1 MLINKQQQT
10 FAGWYE
16 VNKIYQWDCLKIIKD
31 KIQDKSIDLLLTDP
45 PYEFINKRPKGWWF
59 MSKEN
64 KKYLEDI
71 DNSFWMSYN
80 PKQFLELI
88 KSKMKAFNAYIFT
101 NKNLLLDYIS
111 FAEQNWY
118 KRDIL
123 LRLKNNPV
131 PINNRHYLIDKEY
144 CVYIKEKWACFNSDL
159 WYHNYFT
166 YETHSIWKKEKYEI
180 NWKTLLHP
188 TQKPLDMIERI
199 IKISSKEWDTIID
212 PYLWSWTT
220 AVACK
225 KLKRNFIGC
234 EINQDYIKIAERR
247 LNEYTQDIL
256 PS

>member
-1 MLINKQQQT
+1 MLN
-10 FAGWYE
+10 E
-16 VNKIYQWDCLKIIKD
+16 IYQWDCLEIIGGEQ
-31 KIQDKSIDLLLTDP
+31 IQDKSIDLLLTDP
-45 PYEFINKRPKGWWF
+45 PYEFISKNPRGWWF

-64 KKYLEDI
+64 KKHLDNI

-88 KSKMKAFNAYIFT
+88 KSKMKVFNAYIFT

-131 PINNRHYLIDKEY
+131 PINNWHYLIDKEY
-144 CVYIKEKWACFNSDL
+144 CIYIKEKWAYFNSDL

-166 YETHSIWKKEKYEI
+166 YETHSIGKKEKYDI
-180 NWKTLLHP
+180 DWKMLSHP
-188 TQKPLDMIERI
+188 TQKPIDMIERI
-199 IKISSKEWDTIID
+199 IKISSKEWDTILD

-225 KLKRNFIGC
+225 KLNRNYIWI
-234 EINQDYIKIAERR
+234 ELDENYIKIANKR
-247 LNEYTQDIL
+247 LQEHNQNSL
-256 PS
+256 F

>member
-1 MLINKQQQT
+1 M
-10 FAGWYE
+10 
-16 VNKIYQWDCLKIIKD
+16 VIYQWDCLEIIGGGEQ
-31 KIQDKSIDLLLTDP
+31 IQDNTIDLLITDP
-45 PYEFINKRPKGWWF
+45 PYEFISKTPRGWWF

-64 KKYLEDI
+64 KKHLEDI

-80 PKQFLELI
+80 PKQFLELV
-88 KSKMKAFNAYIFT
+88 KSKMKVFNAYIFT

-131 PINNRHYLIDKEY
+131 PINNWHYLIDKEY
-144 CVYIKEKWACFNSDL
+144 CIYIKEKWATFNSDL

-166 YETHSIWKKEKYEI
+166 YETHSIGRKEKYDI
-180 NWKTLLHP
+180 DWKMLSHP

-199 IKISSKEWDTIID
+199 IKISSNEWDTILD

-225 KLKRNFIGC
+225 KLNRDFIGC
-234 EINQDYIKIAERR
+234 EINSDYIKIAEKR
-247 LNEYTQDIL
+247 LQDIQQNSL
-256 PS
+256 FNL